1 MADPVTDSR
10 EPGFNPE
17 VEESKAA
24 EAAAAK
30 KRAAE
35 ARGEPAEPETPP
47 LHTHRCS
54 MCGALLLSNVKPCP
68 HCGAGYEPEAL
79 PGAEKK

>member
-10 EPGFNPE
+10 FPGFNPE

-24 EAAAAK
+24 ESAAAAK
-30 KRAAE
+30 RAAA
-35 ARGEPAEPETPP
+35 ARGEPAEPEAPP
-47 LHTHRCS
+47 LYTHRCTL
-54 MCGALLLSNVKPCP
+54 CGALLTANFKPCP
-68 HCGAGYEPEAL
+68 HCGAGYEPEAR

>member
-17 VEESKAA
+17 VDESKAA

-30 KRAAE
+30 KRAAA
-35 ARGEPAEPETPP
+35 ARGAPAEPEAPP
-47 LHTHRCS
+47 LFTHRCT
-54 MCGALLLSNVKPCP
+54 MCGARFMAAAKSCAN
-68 HCGAGYEPEAL
+68 CGAGYELTTL
-79 PGAEKK
+79 PSAEKK